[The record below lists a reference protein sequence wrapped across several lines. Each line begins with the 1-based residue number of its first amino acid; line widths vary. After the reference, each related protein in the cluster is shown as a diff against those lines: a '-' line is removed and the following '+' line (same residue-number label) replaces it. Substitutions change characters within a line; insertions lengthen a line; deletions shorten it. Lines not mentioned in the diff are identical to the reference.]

1 MAHEIW
7 IGLVVAFASGII
19 QGCTGFGLGLV
30 AAPPLM
36 IVLPPVAVVPVVL
49 MMSTVNTAV
58 AAFHARRQ
66 INPRIVIP
74 LALGAAIGLPVGI
87 YTLKQMDAGLFKVLV
102 GILVLFF
109 AAAMLAGWRRPFQ
122 NERRAL
128 LPVGLMSGFLGGSTS
143 MGGPPVILFL
153 ANQQTPKEIFRASLL
168 CFFFAG
174 NCLALTLLYFNGLM
188 TWDVVRHAAIL
199 LPGLLVGT
207 GLGMASSHRI
217 PELVFHRLA
226 MILVACMGALLFFTS
241 LRHFL

>member
-7 IGLVVAFASGII
+7 IGLIVAFSAGII

-66 INPRIVIP
+66 ISLRIVIP
-74 LALGAAIGLPVGI
+74 LAMGACIGLPAGI
-87 YTLKQMDAGLFKVLV
+87 YALKHTDVHLFKLLV
-102 GILVLFF
+102 GMVVLSF
-109 AAAMLAGWRRPFQ
+109 AAAMLAGWRRPFH

-153 ANQQTPKEIFRASLL
+153 ANQQTPKDIFRASLL
-168 CFFFAG
+168 CHFFIG

-188 TWDVVRHAAIL
+188 TWAVIRHALMLAPAL
-199 LPGLLVGT
+199 LLGT
-207 GLGMASSHRI
+207 GIGMASIHLVPERI
-217 PELVFHRLA
+217 FHQLA
-226 MILVACMGALLFFTS
+226 MILVACMGSLLFFSS
-241 LRHFL
+241 LRAFL